1 MVELRGASPSG
12 RIILAAGGALMALVL
27 VRIAVLHPVLPS
39 AEKGRRLAE
48 RSGCFACHGA
58 EATRGAA
65 NLGGE
70 DPVPG
75 FTGGVLMMDTPHG
88 APQVRDWIVL
98 GTEGI
103 EAREAEEARRD
114 SLLRAARGLPPAAP
128 GPEHHPALAMPAFGS
143 RFKPGQVQQLVD
155 FALAQGMWGVEQA
168 TPAVRSGIEVARK
181 AGCFSCHGPLGL
193 FARPNPGSLKGYIP
207 AWRGRDADELVQ
219 SHEEFRQW
227 VRHGWPDRFRRNT
240 FANWFL
246 AAEAVRMPAFEDRF
260 SEAEVSQLDSLFQWV
275 RAGHGGS

>member
-1 MVELRGASPSG
+1 MIEGRRANRG
-12 RIILAAGGALMALVL
+12 RIILALGAAMMALAL
-27 VRIAVLHPVLPS
+27 LRMAVLHPVLPS

-58 EATRGAA
+58 EANKGAA

-75 FTGGVLMMDTPHG
+75 FSGGVLMMDTPRG
-88 APQVRDWIVL
+88 APQVRDWIVM
-98 GTEGI
+98 GSEGI
-103 EAREAEEARRD
+103 EAREAQEAQRD
-114 SLLRAARGLPPAAP
+114 SAQRAARGLAPAP
-128 GPEHHPALAMPAFGS
+128 REPEHHPALVMPAYGS
-143 RFKPGQVQQLVD
+143 RFKPRELRQLID

-168 TPAVRSGIEVARK
+168 PPPVRSGIELAHK

-207 AWRGRDADELVQ
+207 AWRGSDADELVQ

-227 VRHGWPDRFRRNT
+227 VRKGWPDRFRRNT

-246 AAEAVRMPAFEDRF
+246 EAEAVRMPAFGDRF
-260 SEAEVSQLDSLFQWV
+260 TEVEVGQLDSLFQWV
-275 RAGHGGS
+275 RSGHGGM